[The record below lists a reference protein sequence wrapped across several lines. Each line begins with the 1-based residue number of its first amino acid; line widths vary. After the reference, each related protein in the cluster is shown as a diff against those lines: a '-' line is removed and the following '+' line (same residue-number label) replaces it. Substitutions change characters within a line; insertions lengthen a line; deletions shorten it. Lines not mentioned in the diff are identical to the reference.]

1 MEEDDEDGEASSI
14 CNADAGLKK
23 SNKYQGC
30 SWAVRVI
37 KGVAGWGGD
46 RPYDL
51 GSEKAGKI

>member
-51 GSEKAGKI
+51 GSELGL